1 MLIFLWI
8 SGIILA
14 LAWVSRIVD
23 AALGMPSVADVSQPQ
38 WDRNPVSAGG
48 NPRVSIIV
56 PARDE
61 EADIEQ
67 ALRALLAL
75 DYDNYEVIAVND
87 RSTDRTGEIM
97 ERVQQSHFSKSA
109 KGGAAELVESQNPHF
124 SRKNEGARE
133 MGHPAAELVE
143 SQNPHF
149 SRKNESAREMGRP
162 AAEPAESQSPHVSR
176 KNEGAREMGHPAA
189 EPVDSQSPHFSRKN
203 EGAREMGHPAA
214 EPVESQNPHFS
225 RKNESAREMGHP
237 AVLRVVHHTELPE
250 GWLGK
255 THAMWTAANQASGD
269 WLLFTDADVMF
280 KPDSLRRALAYAE
293 SEPADHVVLF
303 PRIIMKRPGEYMMV
317 AFFQTMFMFGHRPW
331 KVADPSTD
339 DHMGV
344 GAFNLVRRS
353 VYDAVGTYQAL
364 RMEVL
369 DDMKLGKVVK
379 NAGFRQRNVFG
390 GDLISIR
397 WADGA
402 LGVVNN
408 LTKNFFAVLSF
419 QWPRTLAA
427 AVALA
432 FLNFGPF
439 VGTVLA
445 HGWLRLPYAMAL
457 GAMFAIYIG
466 MSIRSKVPPYYFLLH
481 PVSTALFIYTLLR
494 SMALTLWNDGIE
506 WRGTKYALEELR
518 KGMV

>member
-1 MLIFLWI
+1 MFYVHWI
-8 SGIILA
+8 AGTILA

-23 AALGMPSVADVSQPQ
+23 AALGMPSVADVSRPE
-38 WDRNPVSAGG
+38 WDRNPVSPAG

-56 PARDE
+56 PARN
-61 EADIEQ
+61 EAEVIEQ
-67 ALRALLAL
+67 ALNTLLAL

-87 RSTDRTGEIM
+87 RSTDSTGEIM
-97 ERVQQSHFSKSA
+97 ERIAKNPRPSTGSGHAFSQST
-109 KGGAAELVESQNPHF
+109 
-124 SRKNEGARE
+124 RE
-133 MGHPAAELVE
+133 MGHPG
-143 SQNPHF
+143 
-149 SRKNESAREMGRP
+149 SRSFR
-162 AAEPAESQSPHVSR
+162 
-176 KNEGAREMGHPAA
+176 
-189 EPVDSQSPHFSRKN
+189 F
-203 EGAREMGHPAA
+203 
-214 EPVESQNPHFS
+214 
-225 RKNESAREMGHP
+225 
-237 AVLRVVHHTELPE
+237 VHHTELPA

-255 THAMWTAANQASGD
+255 THAMWTAANQATGD
-269 WLLFTDADVMF
+269 WLLFTDADVLF

-293 SEPADHVVLF
+293 SVPADHVVLF
-303 PRIIMKRPGEYMMV
+303 PRMIMKRPGEYMMI

-344 GAFNLVRRS
+344 GAFNLVRRG
-353 VYDAVGTYQAL
+353 VYDAVGTYEAL

-379 NAGFRQRNVFG
+379 KAGFAQRNVFG

-397 WADGA
+397 WAKGA

-419 QWPRTLAA
+419 QWWRTVISAFG
-427 AVALA
+427 LA

-439 VGTVLA
+439 LGVFLA
-445 HGWLRLPYAMAL
+445 HGWARVPYAGAL
-457 GAMFAIYIG
+457 ASMFAIYIG
-466 MSIRSKVPPYYFLLH
+466 MSWRSAVPAYYFLLH

-494 SMALTLWNDGIE
+494 SMILTLRNDGIE
-506 WRGTKYALEELR
+506 WRGTKYPLEELR